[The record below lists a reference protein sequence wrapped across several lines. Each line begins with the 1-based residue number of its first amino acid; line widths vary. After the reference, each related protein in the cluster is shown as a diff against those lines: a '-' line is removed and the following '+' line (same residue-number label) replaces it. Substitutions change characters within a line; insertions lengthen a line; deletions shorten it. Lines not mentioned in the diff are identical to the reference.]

1 MSESPV
7 YLRGPRYVLGEREA
21 DHTSIPDLPEL
32 ARRFQ
37 MPPQPTLWGWGGIRR
52 TDRTLEELAIDSG
65 AATLRAA
72 GIEPGSVDALMLCS
86 TAIPGP
92 SEGHGRFVETVLTGI
107 GLGDIPFYGQ
117 TLNRCVNLLAAL
129 DVARA
134 FVASGRYRS
143 ILVIT
148 TDRVTD
154 ETLRMTN
161 FALFSDGAASC
172 VVSAGARTD
181 VSAEGDPEGYEL
193 LACATAQDA
202 ATLEWSSELSS
213 DLARQVNDRLL
224 TPRGMKLGDVDGLM
238 HANIFK
244 PLVVMKERQAGFTP
258 AQLYLDNIPRIGHCF
273 AADPLINLADRAAL
287 GHLRGGRLYMLAS
300 SVPGSRIGVLLRKLA

>member
-1 MSESPV
+1 MSAV
-7 YLRGPRYVLGEREA
+7 YLYGAQYVLGEHESDYTGIA
-21 DHTSIPDLPEL
+21 NLPEL
-32 ARRFQ
+32 AKEFQ
-37 MPPQPTLWGWGGIRR
+37 MPPDANLWGWGGIRR
-52 TDRTLEELAIDSG
+52 TDRTLEELAIGSG

-72 GIEPGSVDALMLCS
+72 GVAPDTIDALMLCS
-86 TAIPGP
+86 TGIPGP
-92 SEGHGRFVETVLTGI
+92 SEGHGTFVETVLTGI

-117 TLNRCVNLLAAL
+117 TLNRCVNLLASI

-134 FVASGRYRS
+134 FVASGRYRR

-172 VVSAGARTD
+172 VVSA
-181 VSAEGDPEGYEL
+181 DPGEDGHEII
-193 LACATAQDA
+193 ACATAQDA
-202 ATLEWSSELSS
+202 ATLEWGGELSS
-213 DLARQVNDRLL
+213 DLARQVNQRLL
-224 TPRGMKLGDVDGLM
+224 EPLGMKLGDVDALM

-258 AQLYLDNIPRIGHCF
+258 AQLHIDNIARIGHCF
-273 AADPLINLADRAAL
+273 AADPLVNLVDRTAL
-287 GHLRGGRLYMLAS
+287 GHVRGGGFSMLAA